1 MQEILHLKTFE
12 CHTPLKNNGLA
23 LNVANRWKND
33 IAQAQDS
40 P

>member
-1 MQEILHLKTFE
+1 MQETLHLKTFE

-23 LNVANRWKND
+23 LNNRWKND